1 MHCSMSLLLLKL
13 DSSWKQFQ
21 TLLWME
27 QNSNT
32 TEQAEGD
39 K

>member
-1 MHCSMSLLLLKL
+1 MSLLLLKL

-32 TEQAEGD
+32 IEQVEAD